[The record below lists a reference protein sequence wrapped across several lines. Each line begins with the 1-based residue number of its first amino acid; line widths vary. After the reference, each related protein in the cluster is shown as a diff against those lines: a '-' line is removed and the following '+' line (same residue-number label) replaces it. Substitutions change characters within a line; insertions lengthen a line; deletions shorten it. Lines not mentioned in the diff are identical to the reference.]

1 MDTTTSKW
9 GYRGLAAWFAVFV
22 VILYTPLVLLVVF
35 SFNANE
41 LPVFPLKG
49 FTTHAY
55 EQFWSNPD
63 LKGALKT
70 SFEIA
75 AVSSIAA
82 VVLGI
87 LASIA
92 LVRRQ
97 FVGKA
102 AASGL
107 LLSPLVIPYII
118 FAIALTILFHE
129 VGIPQGLWTIVLGHI
144 VISLPYTIL
153 VLVPR
158 LNRIDVR
165 LEEAAQDLGAG
176 AFRTF
181 RSITFPLILPA
192 IVSALLVAATASFD
206 EIIIASFVAGDTVTW
221 PIYLFSQLRFP
232 TLLPQ
237 VIAVAVIVIALSAL
251 IVVAS
256 EVGRRYFERR
266 LGAQLA
272 AAEAGA

>member
-1 MDTTTSKW
+1 MDITTSRW
-9 GYRGLAAWFAVFV
+9 GYRALALWFGVFAAV
-22 VILYTPLVLLVVF
+22 LYLPLVLLVVF
-35 SFNANE
+35 SFNDNE
-41 LPVFPLKG
+41 LLVFPLKG

-55 EQFWSNPD
+55 RQFWANPD
-63 LKGALKT
+63 LKGALVT
-70 SFEIA
+70 SFKIA
-75 AVSSIAA
+75 AVSSVAA
-82 VVLGI
+82 VVLGV

-92 LVRRQ
+92 LVRRR
-97 FVGKA
+97 FLGKA

-129 VGIPQGLWTIVLGHI
+129 VGISLGLKTVIMGHI

-153 VLVPR
+153 VLAPR
-158 LNRIDVR
+158 LERIDVR
-165 LEEAAQDLGAG
+165 LEEAAHDLGAG

-221 PIYLFSQLRFP
+221 PIYLFSSLRFVQNQ
-232 TLLPQ
+232 PQ
-237 VIAVAVIVIALSAL
+237 SVAVAVIVIAVSIL

-256 EVGRRYFERR
+256 EVGRRFFERR
-266 LGAQLA
+266 LEAQLA
-272 AAEAGA
+272 AAEA

>member
-1 MDTTTSKW
+1 MDITTSKW

-22 VILYTPLVLLVVF
+22 VILYTPLALLVVF
-35 SFNANE
+35 SFNDNE
-41 LPVFPLKG
+41 LLVFPLKG

-75 AVSSIAA
+75 AVSSVAA
-82 VVLGI
+82 LVLGI

-92 LVRRQ
+92 LVRRR

-118 FAIALTILFHE
+118 FAIALTILFH
-129 VGIPQGLWTIVLGHI
+129 VIGIPQGLWTVVMGHI

-158 LNRIDVR
+158 LERIDVR

-192 IVSALLVAATASFD
+192 IVSALLVAATVSFD

-221 PIYLFSQLRFP
+221 PIYLLSSLRLVQ
-232 TLLPQ
+232 LLPQ
-237 VIAVAVIVIALSAL
+237 MVAVAVIVIAVSAL

>member
-1 MDTTTSKW
+1 MDITTSKW
-9 GYRGLAAWFAVFV
+9 GYRGLALWFAVFAV
-22 VILYTPLVLLVVF
+22 VLYFPLALLVVF
-35 SFNANE
+35 SFNDNE
-41 LPVFPLKG
+41 LLVFPLKG

-55 EQFWSNPD
+55 RQFWSNPD
-63 LKGALKT
+63 LKQAVVT
-70 SFEIA
+70 SFKIA

-82 VVLGI
+82 VALGV

-92 LVRRQ
+92 LVRRR
-97 FVGKA
+97 FLGKA

-118 FAIALTILFHE
+118 FAIALPILFHE
-129 VGIPQGLWTIVLGHI
+129 VGIGLGLWTVVLGHI

-153 VLVPR
+153 VLAPR
-158 LNRIDVR
+158 LERIDVR

-206 EIIIASFVAGDTVTW
+206 EIIIASFVAGETVTW
-221 PIYLFSQLRFP
+221 PIYLFSSLRFI
-232 TLLPQ
+232 Q
-237 VIAVAVIVIALSAL
+237 NQQQSVAVAVIVIAVSMV

-256 EVGRRYFERR
+256 EVGRRLFERR
-266 LGAQLA
+266 LEAQLA
-272 AAEAGA
+272 AAEAA

>member
-1 MDTTTSKW
+1 MDISTSKW
-9 GYRGLAAWFAVFV
+9 GYRGLAAWFAVFA

-35 SFNANE
+35 SFNNNE

-49 FTTHAY
+49 FSTHAY
-55 EQFWSNPD
+55 QQFWGNPD
-63 LKGALKT
+63 LKGSLKT

-75 AVSSIAA
+75 AVSSVAA

-92 LVRRQ
+92 LVRRR

-102 AASGL
+102 AAAGL

-118 FAIALTILFHE
+118 FGIALTILFH
-129 VGIPQGLWTIVLGHI
+129 VIGIPQGLWTVVMGHI

-158 LNRIDVR
+158 LERIDVR

-221 PIYLFSQLRFP
+221 PIYLFSSLRFIQNQ
-232 TLLPQ
+232 PQ
-237 VIAVAVIVIALSAL
+237 SVAVAVIVIAVSIV
-251 IVVAS
+251 IVVVS
-256 EVGRRYFERR
+256 EVGRRLVERR
-266 LGAQLA
+266 LEAQLA
-272 AAEAGA
+272 AAEDA

>member
-1 MDTTTSKW
+1 MEITTSRW

-22 VILYTPLVLLVVF
+22 VVLYTPLALLVVF
-35 SFNANE
+35 SFNDNE
-41 LPVFPLKG
+41 LLVFPLKG

-75 AVSSIAA
+75 AVSSVAA

-92 LVRRQ
+92 LVRRR

-102 AASGL
+102 AAAGL

-118 FAIALTILFHE
+118 FAIALTILFHV
-129 VGIPQGLWTIVLGHI
+129 VGIGLGLWTVVLGH
-144 VISLPYTIL
+144 VVVSLPYTIL

-158 LNRIDVR
+158 LDRIDVR

-221 PIYLFSQLRFP
+221 PIYLLSSLRLVQ
-232 TLLPQ
+232 LLPQ
-237 VIAVAVIVIALSAL
+237 MVAVAVIVIAVSVL

>member
-1 MDTTTSKW
+1 MDITTSKW
-9 GYRGLAAWFAVFV
+9 GYRGLAAWFAVFAAV
-22 VILYTPLVLLVVF
+22 LYLPLVLLVVF
-35 SFNANE
+35 SFNDNE
-41 LPVFPLKG
+41 LLVFPLKG

-55 EQFWSNPD
+55 QQFWSNPD
-63 LKGALKT
+63 LKGAVVT
-70 SFEIA
+70 SFKIA
-75 AVSSIAA
+75 AVSSVAA
-82 VVLGI
+82 VVLGL
-87 LASIA
+87 LASLA
-92 LVRRQ
+92 LVRRR
-97 FVGKA
+97 FLGKA

-129 VGIPQGLWTIVLGHI
+129 VGISLGLKTVIMGHI

-153 VLVPR
+153 VLAPR
-158 LNRIDVR
+158 LERIDVR
-165 LEEAAQDLGAG
+165 LEEAAKDLGAS

-221 PIYLFSQLRFP
+221 PIYLFSSLRFIQNQ
-232 TLLPQ
+232 PQ
-237 VIAVAVIVIALSAL
+237 SVAVAVIVIAVSIL

-256 EVGRRYFERR
+256 EVGRRLFERR
-266 LGAQLA
+266 LESQLA